1 MWPDGICRVTN
12 TRYTKTI
19 QYQDINYQLSQNED
33 KTAIFE
39 AWCDFLNYFDSSVQ
53 FQLSFV
59 NLSASQETF
68 ARSISI
74 PPCGDEFD
82 GIRAEYAG
90 IQLKFRVT
98 PQEREMIE
106 TKMAQFGTT
115 NMAAYLRKMAIDG
128 YVVKLDLPEL
138 RELVSLL
145 RYSSNNLNQLT
156 RRAHETGRIYEADLE
171 DIQQSQER
179 IWTAA
184 EKIVSSLAALK

>member
-90 IQLKFRVT
+90 MLQNQLARGNNGLII
-98 PQEREMIE
+98 PRQ
-106 TKMAQFGTT
+106 ADHG
-115 NMAAYLRKMAIDG
+115 ALS
-128 YVVKLDLPEL
+128 LPE
-138 RELVSLL
+138 RV
-145 RYSSNNLNQLT
+145 
-156 RRAHETGRIYEADLE
+156 
-171 DIQQSQER
+171 
-179 IWTAA
+179 
-184 EKIVSSLAALK
+184 

>member
-1 MWPDGICRVTN
+1 MWPDGICRVTD

-74 PPCGDEFD
+74 SCMVS
-82 GIRAEYAG
+82 IR
-90 IQLKFRVT
+90 FRL
-98 PQEREMIE
+98 
-106 TKMAQFGTT
+106 G
-115 NMAAYLRKMAIDG
+115 
-128 YVVKLDLPEL
+128 
-138 RELVSLL
+138 LL
-145 RYSSNNLNQLT
+145 NSALSTVRYST
-156 RRAHETGRIYEADLE
+156 KE
-171 DIQQSQER
+171 
-179 IWTAA
+179 
-184 EKIVSSLAALK
+184 VSSTGGVFKKK

>member
-1 MWPDGICRVTN
+1 MSEKKKLTRTERKQIEAVIARANRTDKKEKSAQDSIPYQRMWPDGICRVTD

-19 QYQDINYQLSQNED
+19 QYQDINYQLSQSED

-82 GIRAEYAG
+82 SIRAEYAG
-90 IQLKFRVT
+90 SGQPFSGWCVSQIHFTRMGHRFLCH
-98 PQEREMIE
+98 MS
-106 TKMAQFGTT
+106 
-115 NMAAYLRKMAIDG
+115 DS
-128 YVVKLDLPEL
+128 KLQP
-138 RELVSLL
+138 
-145 RYSSNNLNQLT
+145 
-156 RRAHETGRIYEADLE
+156 
-171 DIQQSQER
+171 
-179 IWTAA
+179 
-184 EKIVSSLAALK
+184 

>member
-1 MWPDGICRVTN
+1 MWPDGICRVTD

-82 GIRAEYAG
+82 GHPRRVRRYAA
-90 IQLKFRVT
+90 KSACPR
-98 PQEREMIE
+98 
-106 TKMAQFGTT
+106 
-115 NMAAYLRKMAIDG
+115 
-128 YVVKLDLPEL
+128 
-138 RELVSLL
+138 
-145 RYSSNNLNQLT
+145 
-156 RRAHETGRIYEADLE
+156 
-171 DIQQSQER
+171 QQR
-179 IWTAA
+179 PH
-184 EKIVSSLAALK
+184 